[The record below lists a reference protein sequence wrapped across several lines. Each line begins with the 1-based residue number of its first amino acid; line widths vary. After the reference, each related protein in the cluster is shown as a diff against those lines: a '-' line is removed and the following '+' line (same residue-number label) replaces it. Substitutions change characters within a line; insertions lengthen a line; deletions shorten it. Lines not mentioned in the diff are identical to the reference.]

1 MTAMTNIT
9 GNETQT
15 ETFEGSECSLVWVGE
30 FKQQSVS
37 LSAVNILLS
46 ITATLGNSLILVA
59 LHKESSLHP
68 PSKLF
73 YRCLATTDLLIGL
86 VTQPLYATYWMSL
99 VHEHWSL
106 CRYSNYAT
114 GVTGYVLCLVS
125 LLTLTAIS
133 VDRLL
138 ALLLGMIYKEI
149 VTLRRTYIIL
159 AIFWFISLFAGLFLL
174 FNNRITLWCSLCC
187 LITSI
192 ASYTK
197 IFRALSHHQ
206 AQIQDHAQQQPS
218 QPNALNMARYK
229 KAVFSALWVQL
240 ALVVCY
246 VPHTA
251 VKIVSFL
258 NTKRFPNF
266 IIIQGMVIVLVLFNS
281 TLNPFLYSWKICEVR
296 PTVKQTIRQ
305 VICYA

>member
-15 ETFEGSECSLVWVGE
+15 KTFEGSECSLVWVSE

-46 ITATLGNSLILVA
+46 ITATLENSLILVA
-59 LHKESSLHP
+59 PHKESSLHS
-68 PSKLF
+68 PSKLL

-138 ALLLGMIYKEI
+138 HIVGTEIQRNCNFEAHVYHLSYLLVCISI
-149 VTLRRTYIIL
+149 RWFIL
-159 AIFWFISLFAGLFLL
+159 AS
-174 FNNRITLWCSLCC
+174 
-187 LITSI
+187 
-192 ASYTK
+192 
-197 IFRALSHHQ
+197 
-206 AQIQDHAQQQPS
+206 
-218 QPNALNMARYK
+218 
-229 KAVFSALWVQL
+229 
-240 ALVVCY
+240 
-246 VPHTA
+246 
-251 VKIVSFL
+251 
-258 NTKRFPNF
+258 
-266 IIIQGMVIVLVLFNS
+266 
-281 TLNPFLYSWKICEVR
+281 
-296 PTVKQTIRQ
+296 
-305 VICYA
+305 

>member
-138 ALLLGMIYKEI
+138 ALLLGLRYKKI
-149 VTLRRTYIIL
+149 VTLRRT
-159 AIFWFISLFAGLFLL
+159 
-174 FNNRITLWCSLCC
+174 
-187 LITSI
+187 
-192 ASYTK
+192 
-197 IFRALSHHQ
+197 LS
-206 AQIQDHAQQQPS
+206 
-218 QPNALNMARYK
+218 
-229 KAVFSALWVQL
+229 F
-240 ALVVCY
+240 
-246 VPHTA
+246 
-251 VKIVSFL
+251 
-258 NTKRFPNF
+258 
-266 IIIQGMVIVLVLFNS
+266 
-281 TLNPFLYSWKICEVR
+281 
-296 PTVKQTIRQ
+296 
-305 VICYA
+305 